1 MELFLEGFK
10 LLLNWQNFLMMP
22 LGLIIGIVVGAIPGL
37 TSDLGLILCIPLT
50 YGMDPIPSI
59 LLLLA
64 IYAGGTYGGSITA
77 ILINTPGTSAN
88 AATLLDGYPMT
99 KRGMAFKALQMAL
112 FASVIGGLISAFS
125 LLFLAPPI
133 AKITLLFGPAEYFAL
148 AVFGLS
154 VIAGVSNDSIWKGLI
169 GACLGL
175 FIAAIGTDSI
185 SGTSRF
191 IFGQNKLRAGVD
203 LIIALIGLFAISEIL
218 MKSKYDPRTDRKV
231 VKASDIARDKITKEE
246 RRRCWTPI
254 GIGSLIGVIIGATP
268 GTGGGLAA
276 FIAYNQT
283 KQLSKHPETFGKG
296 EIEGVAASESANNG
310 ACGATM
316 IPMLT
321 LGVPGDGST
330 AILMG
335 AFMLHGMVPGPSLF
349 AEQGNILYA
358 MMIGLIVVNIFMWLV
373 GRVFI
378 GWYAHITR
386 IPFEILAPIVLT
398 FCIAGS
404 YSTNNRIYD
413 IYIILIVG
421 IIAYIMR
428 RLNFQ
433 LVPVLLGIVLGPL
446 AEKNFRRAM
455 VISEG
460 SWKIFFTRPIACA
473 FIVIAIV
480 SVVIFGIRNARSQKL
495 AKENEAKEAVVEEQ

>member
-1 MELFLEGFK
+1 MEHLLGGLEV
-10 LLLNWQNFLMMP
+10 LANWQNFLIIP
-22 LGLIIGIVVGAIPGL
+22 LGLAIGIVVGAIPGL

-50 YGMDPIPSI
+50 YGMDKTMAI
-59 LLLLA
+59 LMLLA
-64 IYAGGTYGGSITA
+64 IYCGGTYGGSITA

-88 AATLLDGYPMT
+88 AATLFDGYPMT
-99 KRGMAFKALQMAL
+99 QRGKAFKALQMAL
-112 FASVIGGLISAFS
+112 FASTVGGLISALA

-154 VIAGVSNDSIWKGLI
+154 VIAGVSNNSIFKGLI
-169 GACLGL
+169 GACIGL
-175 FIAAIGTDSI
+175 FIATIGQDSI
-185 SGTSRF
+185 SGTARF
-191 IFGQNKLRAGVD
+191 IFGQRKLLAGVD
-203 LIIALIGLFAISEIL
+203 LIIALIGLFAISEIM
-218 MKSKYDPRTDRKV
+218 MKSQYNPKTDHKTV
-231 VKASDIARDKITKEE
+231 SASAITKDKITKEE
-246 RRRCWTPI
+246 YRRCWRPI

-276 FIAYNQT
+276 FIAYNQV
-283 KQLSKHPETFGKG
+283 KQTSKHPETFGKG

-349 AEQGNILYA
+349 SEQGDILYA
-358 MMIGLIVVNIFMWLV
+358 IMLGLIVVNIFMYIL
-373 GRVFI
+373 GSGFTRF
-378 GWYAHITR
+378 YAHITR
-386 IPFEILAPIVLT
+386 IPYEILAPIVLT

-413 IYIILIVG
+413 IYIILLFGIV
-421 IIAYIMR
+421 AYFLR
-428 RLNFQ
+428 RMDFQ
-433 LVPVLLGIVLGPL
+433 LVPILLGIVLGPL

-455 VISEG
+455 VISQG
-460 SWKIFFTRPIACA
+460 SYSIFFTRPISCA
-473 FIVIAIV
+473 FLAIAVI
-480 SVVIFGIRNARSQKL
+480 SVVVFGIRNARSRKRAMQ
-495 AKENEAKEAVVEEQ
+495 NEQARSAGT